1 MTPFQQATFCEPP
14 EQLIK
19 DLLNLPET
27 RSALGIDRPPTRS
40 EVLELID
47 STLPERVFKN
57 DLYQVAVNPTE
68 GLGWPMVH
76 LSIKRIDRQ
85 PIHDWRHLQ
94 QIKNEILGPD
104 WEGLELYPAE
114 SRKLDAANQFHI
126 SIWIQ
131 NRWCDGPV
139 RRRITEPPPWES

>member
-47 STLPERVFKN
+47 SGMVDPFRFS
-57 DLYQVAVNPTE
+57 
-68 GLGWPMVH
+68 GL
-76 LSIKRIDRQ
+76 
-85 PIHDWRHLQ
+85 
-94 QIKNEILGPD
+94 
-104 WEGLELYPAE
+104 
-114 SRKLDAANQFHI
+114 F
-126 SIWIQ
+126 
-131 NRWCDGPV
+131 
-139 RRRITEPPPWES
+139 